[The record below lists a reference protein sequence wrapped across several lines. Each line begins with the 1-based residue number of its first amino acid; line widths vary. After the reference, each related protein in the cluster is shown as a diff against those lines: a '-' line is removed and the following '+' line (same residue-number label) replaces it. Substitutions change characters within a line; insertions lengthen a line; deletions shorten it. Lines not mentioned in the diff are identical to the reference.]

1 MADEIKSE
9 ALSENEAGQ
18 VAAATPQTVSANADA
33 PQAKEPQADEQ
44 QAVSEKSSSQ
54 TPEAQADEP
63 QTMAD
68 VEAEL
73 NASFRPIREGDTL
86 DCEVVGVE
94 DDKVTVDIASYT
106 DGIIRKED
114 VSDDPSYSIR
124 EHISVGQKFQATV
137 IRRDDHG
144 HVGLSLKKAAS
155 LAAWD
160 RARSLLASK
169 ENVRVKISGVTK
181 AGAIAYLDGIRAFI
195 PASKLSLGYVSD
207 DELPGWIGK
216 EIDVRVIT
224 ADEDGN
230 HLVLSAKDI
239 LHEKREE
246 ERRAHIA
253 LVKPG
258 TITEGTVE
266 SLKDFGA
273 FVDIGDGV
281 TGLLHVSQISQ
292 KRIKSP
298 ADVLKVGQKVRVKIT
313 KVADGRVSLSMKALE
328 DEGDPQADT
337 KEEHYDLPK
346 SEEIGTG
353 LGALLKNIRL

>member
-18 VAAATPQTVSANADA
+18 AAAATPQTVSANADA

-144 HVGLSLKKAAS
+144 HVGLSLKRQPV
-155 LAAWD
+155 WQ
-160 RARSLLASK
+160 
-169 ENVRVKISGVTK
+169 
-181 AGAIAYLDGIRAFI
+181 
-195 PASKLSLGYVSD
+195 
-207 DELPGWIGK
+207 
-216 EIDVRVIT
+216 
-224 ADEDGN
+224 
-230 HLVLSAKDI
+230 
-239 LHEKREE
+239 
-246 ERRAHIA
+246 
-253 LVKPG
+253 PG
-258 TITEGTVE
+258 TAPEVFWLQRRM
-266 SLKDFGA
+266 S
-273 FVDIGDGV
+273 V
-281 TGLLHVSQISQ
+281 
-292 KRIKSP
+292 
-298 ADVLKVGQKVRVKIT
+298 
-313 KVADGRVSLSMKALE
+313 
-328 DEGDPQADT
+328 
-337 KEEHYDLPK
+337 
-346 SEEIGTG
+346 
-353 LGALLKNIRL
+353 

>member
-1 MADEIKSE
+1 M
-9 ALSENEAGQ
+9 
-18 VAAATPQTVSANADA
+18 
-33 PQAKEPQADEQ
+33 
-44 QAVSEKSSSQ
+44 
-54 TPEAQADEP
+54 
-63 QTMAD
+63 
-68 VEAEL
+68 
-73 NASFRPIREGDTL
+73 
-86 DCEVVGVE
+86 
-94 DDKVTVDIASYT
+94 
-106 DGIIRKED
+106 
-114 VSDDPSYSIR
+114 
-124 EHISVGQKFQATV
+124 
-137 IRRDDHG
+137 
-144 HVGLSLKKAAS
+144 
-155 LAAWD
+155 
-160 RARSLLASK
+160 
-169 ENVRVKISGVTK
+169 KISGVTK

-337 KEEHYDLPK
+337 REEHYDLPK

>member
-18 VAAATPQTVSANADA
+18 TAAASPQTVSVNADA
-33 PQAKEPQADEQ
+33 PQASEPQTDEH
-44 QAVSEKSSSQ
+44 QAVSKESGTQ
-54 TPEAQADEP
+54 TPGAQADEP

-86 DCEVVGVE
+86 DCEVVGVD

-124 EHISVGQKFQATV
+124 EHISVGQKLQATV

-160 RARSLLASK
+160 RARNLLASK

-216 EIDVRVIT
+216 EIEVRVIT
-224 ADEDGN
+224 ADEGGN

-273 FVDIGDGV
+273 FVDIGEGV

>member
-18 VAAATPQTVSANADA
+18 AAAATPQTASANADA
-33 PQAKEPQADEQ
+33 PQASKPQADEQ
-44 QAVSEKSSSQ
+44 QAVSEESGTQ
-54 TPEAQADEP
+54 APEAQADEP

-124 EHISVGQKFQATV
+124 EHISVGQKFQA
-137 IRRDDHG
+137 
-144 HVGLSLKKAAS
+144 
-155 LAAWD
+155 
-160 RARSLLASK
+160 LLASK

-207 DELPGWIGK
+207 DDLPGWIGK

-273 FVDIGDGV
+273 FVDIGEGV

-298 ADVLKVGQKVRVKIT
+298 ADVLKVGQKVRVKI
-313 KVADGRVSLSMKALE
+313 
-328 DEGDPQADT
+328 
-337 KEEHYDLPK
+337 
-346 SEEIGTG
+346 SEFP
-353 LGALLKNIRL
+353 

>member
-1 MADEIKSE
+1 MLWEGTTMADEIKSE

-18 VAAATPQTVSANADA
+18 AAAATPQTASANADA
-33 PQAKEPQADEQ
+33 PQASKPQADEQ
-44 QAVSEKSSSQ
+44 QAVSEESGTQ
-54 TPEAQADEP
+54 APEAQADEP

-144 HVGLSLKKAAS
+144 HIGLSLKKAAS

-195 PASKLSLGYVSD
+195 PASKLYVSD
-207 DELPGWIGK
+207 DDLPGWIGK

-273 FVDIGDGV
+273 FVDIGEGV

-313 KVADGRVSLSMKALE
+313 KVADQTQGRSTMTFRRAK
-328 DEGDPQADT
+328 
-337 KEEHYDLPK
+337 K
-346 SEEIGTG
+346 SGPDSVPF
-353 LGALLKNIRL
+353 